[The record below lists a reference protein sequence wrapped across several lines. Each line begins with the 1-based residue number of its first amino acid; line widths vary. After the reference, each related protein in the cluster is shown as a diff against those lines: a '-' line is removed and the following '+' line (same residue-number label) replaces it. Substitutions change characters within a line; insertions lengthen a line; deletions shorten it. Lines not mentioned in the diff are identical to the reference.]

1 MPRDERKEGA
11 GVAAWLRRWWR
22 ALLSELVATT
32 TLVWLGIAAMTP
44 LGPTAPPLA
53 HPAMAFGFMVV
64 ANACAFGPVSGAH
77 MNPAVTLAAL
87 LYGQLAPLP
96 ALGYV
101 LAQMLGATLG
111 FGALLATSP
120 RAATAAPAGVTL
132 PGPGVSAL
140 GATLVEAALTA
151 TLALA
156 VCGVWAAHDASR
168 PDPSVPIKLGLVV
181 AGLVYAGGCATGAS
195 INPARSFGPALLQGT
210 WDYQWVYWVGPLGG
224 AALGALLHR
233 HVLRPRA
240 RRLAP
245 ADAGT
250 PLHDKTEQP

>member
-1 MPRDERKEGA
+1 M
-11 GVAAWLRRWWR
+11 
-22 ALLSELVATT
+22 
-32 TLVWLGIAAMTP
+32 WLGIAAMTP
-44 LGPTAPPLA
+44 LGPSAPPLA

-87 LYGQLAPLP
+87 LYGQLDALP

-111 FGALLATSP
+111 FSALQATSP
-120 RAATAAPAGVTL
+120 RAATAPPAGVTL

-140 GATLVEAALTA
+140 GAVLVEAALTA

-156 VCGVWAAHDASR
+156 CCGVWAAHDAAR

-181 AGLVYAGGCATGAS
+181 AGLVYAGVNLHFCFS
-195 INPARSFGPALLQGT
+195 YPYIRLPANRGIL
-210 WDYQWVYWVGPLGG
+210 
-224 AALGALLHR
+224 
-233 HVLRPRA
+233 A
-240 RRLAP
+240 R
-245 ADAGT
+245 T
-250 PLHDKTEQP
+250 

>member
-1 MPRDERKEGA
+1 
-11 GVAAWLRRWWR
+11 
-22 ALLSELVATT
+22 
-32 TLVWLGIAAMTP
+32 MTP

-87 LYGQLAPLP
+87 LYGQLDALP

-111 FGALLATSP
+111 FGALQATSP
-120 RAATAAPAGVTL
+120 SAATLPPVGVTQ

-140 GATLVEAALTA
+140 AAVLVEAVLTG

-156 VCGVWAAHDASR
+156 LCGVWATHDATR

-181 AGLVYAGGCATGAS
+181 AGLVYAGGYATGAS

-224 AALGALLHR
+224 AALATLAHRYVLL
-233 HVLRPRA
+233 PRA
-240 RRLAP
+240 RRLPDRDDVAL
-245 ADAGT
+245 
-250 PLHDKTEQP
+250 PLNDKTEP